1 MSLSTPTTSKS
12 QNSSSV
18 SRSPLPLI
26 KRNISFALKK
36 NLSIKRHPPLSF
48 RTLNKPEMPPIGKQF
63 LLWRTKRKK
72 NRIMIGWLALKLKQI
87 VCSVHMLSKDL
98 TLKALTFDY
107 RVPLNISERTTTFI
121 SLSILMLKLNIKYF
135 LPLKKILIVISI
147 LKI

>member
-12 QNSSSV
+12 QNSTSV

-26 KRNISFALKK
+26 KRNIFFVLKK
-36 NLSIKRHPPLSF
+36 NLSIKRHPQLSF

-72 NRIMIGWLALKLKQI
+72 NRIMIGWFALKLKAI
-87 VCSVHMLSKDL
+87 ACSVHMLSKDL
-98 TLKALTFDY
+98 TLKALTFDFQ
-107 RVPLNISERTTTFI
+107 VPPNTSERTTTFLL
-121 SLSILMLKLNIKYF
+121 LSILMLKLNIKYY
-135 LPLKKILIVISI
+135 LRLKKILIMISI